1 MVITDF
7 AGQMN
12 RRSLNRATRCKN
24 LTGVVAV
31 AAAERQR
38 VLTRAPSWAL
48 RESVGGGG

>member
-38 VLTRAPSWAL
+38 VLTRAPWAL